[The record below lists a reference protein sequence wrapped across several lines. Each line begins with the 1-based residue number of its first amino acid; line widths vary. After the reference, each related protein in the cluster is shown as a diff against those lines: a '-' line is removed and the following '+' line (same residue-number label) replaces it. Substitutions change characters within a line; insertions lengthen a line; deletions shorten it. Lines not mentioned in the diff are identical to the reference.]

1 MNDAPETSVNEPAH
15 AGQLLRILGLGFG
28 LAVVI
33 GGVIGVSI
41 FRLPGPIAGLLGSA
55 WLVMTIWVAG
65 GIYTLVS
72 ANLMAELATMLPRA
86 GGVYVFVHRAFG
98 AFPGFSVGW
107 ISWLGDTAAIAFMCI
122 AFGEFSIS
130 LFGLSNVPVAVLATG
145 LLLSIA
151 GLNAAGIRIGSW
163 FQQFLSVLKALSLVA
178 FVAAC
183 FLFGGAADTTP
194 SSTAIAPPATPI
206 ALITALLLSFQ
217 LIIGAYGGWTSAV
230 YFSEEDVDP
239 GRNIPRALHLGVVA
253 VIVIYLLVNAGLIYV
268 LPFAELAGSKLAA
281 ADAMTRIFG
290 SSGGRIVTALA
301 IISVVGIVNVVVMYL
316 PRALYGL
323 GRDGFFSMSAT
334 MVSSGGTPLMALS
347 VTTLVALVLILIGT
361 FEILMAVYAFFSVAL
376 NILITGS
383 LFALRKSDPDL
394 VRPFRVWGYPI
405 LPAVLLLVQV
415 ALFFGFIF
423 ADPITSGIALVALA
437 LSFPVFLL
445 VRSRSTG
452 QSGGA

>member
-1 MNDAPETSVNEPAH
+1 MHGTPDHSST
-15 AGQLLRILGLGFG
+15 AGTNLLRILGLGFG
-28 LAVVI
+28 LAVVV
-33 GGVIGVSI
+33 GGTIGVSI
-41 FRLPGPIAGLLGSA
+41 FRLPGPIAELLGSV
-55 WLVMTIWVAG
+55 WLLMAIWVAG
-65 GIYTLVS
+65 GIYTLAS
-72 ANLMAELATMLPRA
+72 ANLMSELAAMLPRA

-98 AFPGFSVGW
+98 AFPGFAVGW
-107 ISWLGDTAAIAFMCI
+107 ISWLGDTAAVSFMCI

-130 LFGLSNVPVAVLATG
+130 LFSFSTVPVWALATC
-145 LLLSIA
+145 LLFAIA
-151 GLNAAGIRIGSW
+151 ALNAAGIRVGSR
-163 FQQFLSVLKALSLVA
+163 FQQFLSVLKAFSLIA

-183 FLFGGAADTTP
+183 FVFGGSADTTTVT
-194 SSTAIAPPATPI
+194 STIAQPATPI
-206 ALITALLLSFQ
+206 ALLTALILSFQ
-217 LIIGAYGGWTSAV
+217 LIIGAYGGWTSTV

-239 GRNIPRALHLGVVA
+239 GRNIPRALHLGVLA
-253 VIVIYLLVNAGLIYV
+253 VIVIYLLVNAGLIYA
-268 LPFAELAGSKLAA
+268 LPLSELAGSKLAA

-334 MVSSGGTPLMALS
+334 KVSSGGTPLMALS

-361 FEILMAVYAFFSVAL
+361 FEMLMAVYAFFSVAL

-383 LFALRKSDPDL
+383 LFALRKSEPDL

-423 ADPITSGIALVALA
+423 ADPITSGIAQVALA